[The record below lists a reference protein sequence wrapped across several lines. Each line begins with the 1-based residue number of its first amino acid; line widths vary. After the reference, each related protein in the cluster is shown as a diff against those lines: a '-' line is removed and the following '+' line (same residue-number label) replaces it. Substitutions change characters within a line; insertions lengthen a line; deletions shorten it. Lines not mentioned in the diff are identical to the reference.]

1 MHTYARFACNILR
14 ACVPPDRRAATECC
28 KSYRTQHTLAHL
40 RCICARVYVYVV
52 NDACA
57 HTHAA
62 RVCVRACVLA
72 LGFVCGFNGMHPH
85 AHGTSESIVNAP
97 ASRTSAARVRF
108 IIVRAEFDTSS
119 ARPSKMLCK
128 CGSPCGRHVSHMSAP
143 AFWHHVFCKL
153 QLVVQRGCGRCRS
166 SITGTFAICHTV
178 QCFKPGQGGKA
189 RDSHAIAPKIFPQV
203 CCALRLKSSALL
215 RAVRSVRA
223 TLSRAR
229 SALFAAAGCSDEPT
243 QKHTRVNTALANNIV
258 YYLV

>member
-28 KSYRTQHTLAHL
+28 KSYRTQRTLAHL

-108 IIVRAEFDTSS
+108 IIVRAEFDTSQVC
-119 ARPSKMLCK
+119 ARAK
-128 CGSPCGRHVSHMSAP
+128 CCANADRHA
-143 AFWHHVFCKL
+143 A
-153 QLVVQRGCGRCRS
+153 
-166 SITGTFAICHTV
+166 GTFRTCPPRHFGIMCFANYSLLYSAVAGDADPVLPELLRYAT
-178 QCFKPGQGGKA
+178 QCNVSNQARGGK
-189 RDSHAIAPKIFPQV
+189 
-203 CCALRLKSSALL
+203 CATHTRLR
-215 RAVRSVRA
+215 
-223 TLSRAR
+223 
-229 SALFAAAGCSDEPT
+229 
-243 QKHTRVNTALANNIV
+243 QKHFPKYVVRCV
-258 YYLV
+258 